1 MAFIFMPATIYEEK
15 EMKQYK
21 RIYPRIYQ
29 QAVGIGSKFLPW
41 RYPEVL
47 SGPGSQNN
55 LAEVIHQMGLQR
67 ILIVSDPTIVSLGLF
82 EPLLEDLAK
91 QDIKWVLYGEVQPN
105 PTTDNVESA
114 LSAYKETDCQG
125 IVAVGG
131 GSSMDCAK
139 ICGARLVKPQSSI
152 LQMKGMFKIKKKL
165 PPVFAV
171 PTTAGTGSE
180 NTMTAVITD
189 PLTHSKYAIHDISI
203 IPSYAVLDPQLTVG
217 LPAAITATTGLDA
230 LSHAI
235 EPYIGLNCTREV
247 KEHGRQATRLI
258 FENLYTAYA
267 EGDNLDA
274 RAKMLEASYHGGICL
289 RVGAGYVHALA
300 HALGG
305 KYNLPHGYLI
315 AVILPHM
322 LRFYGKTAERRLAE
336 LADVSGLTRGEVMTP
351 GEKADLFINSI
362 FELNKKM
369 GIPYQF
375 NEINPRD
382 FDEIIQAAYAEAS
395 PLYPVPRLMD
405 QKELKQFLK
414 SLLAAGD
421 SSGLSC
427 PS

>member
-1 MAFIFMPATIYEEK
+1 
-15 EMKQYK
+15 
-21 RIYPRIYQ
+21 
-29 QAVGIGSKFLPW
+29 
-41 RYPEVL
+41 
-47 SGPGSQNN
+47 
-55 LAEVIHQMGLQR
+55 
-67 ILIVSDPTIVSLGLF
+67 
-82 EPLLEDLAK
+82 LLKDLAK
-91 QDIKWVLYGEVQPN
+91 QNIKWVLYGKVQPN
-105 PTTDNVESA
+105 PTTDNVEGA
-114 LSAYKETDCQG
+114 LSAYKEADCQG

-189 PLTHSKYAIHDISI
+189 PLTHSKY
-203 IPSYAVLDPQLTVG
+203 PQLTAG

-235 EPYIGLNCTREV
+235 EPYIGLNCTREIR
-247 KEHGRQATRLI
+247 EHGRQATRLI
-258 FENLYTAYA
+258 FENLYTAYT
-267 EGDNLDA
+267 EGNNLDA

-289 RVGAGYVHALA
+289 RVGVGYVHALA

-322 LRFYGKTAERRLAE
+322 LRFYGKAAERRLAE
-336 LADVSGLTRGEVMTP
+336 LADVSGLTRGEAMTP
-351 GEKADLFINSI
+351 GEKADLFIDSI

-369 GIPYQF
+369 GIPYRF
-375 NEINPRD
+375 NEINPQD
-382 FDEIIQAAYAEAS
+382 FDEIILAAYAEAS

-405 QKELKQFLK
+405 QKELKQFLN
-414 SLLAAGD
+414 SLLASGD
-421 SSGLSC
+421 SSGSLHS
-427 PS
+427 S